1 MYFSIHNIYVCTFIY
16 TFKVPFFFEDFTLE
30 DLDRFIELLFPVC
43 ESKKLG
49 PKQRARYETY
59 HARLTA
65 STIFHI
71 LHTLFII
78 SSFVCMGTVNSPSLL
93 GHRHGCSHRKVASVS
108 SSKLPQFPRKPVK
121 MTLFHDQTSTD
132 ETPGLARRDH
142 GEENGRNDRVPLMT
156 SSISTL
162 LDGLS
167 KKELA
172 QFFSDLDELAP
183 TVRRCLQF
191 LGVVALGT
199 SSQLS
204 TIHSYSSNGLRS
216 CVIMCFCEPDAACR
230 AIITTII
237 PAFHI
242 DPRRA
247 HQPLSEDQRRDKC
260 RQAYHATYFTCSAK
274 IHFSDRD

>member
-1 MYFSIHNIYVCTFIY
+1 
-16 TFKVPFFFEDFTLE
+16 
-30 DLDRFIELLFPVC
+30 
-43 ESKKLG
+43 
-49 PKQRARYETY
+49 
-59 HARLTA
+59 
-65 STIFHI
+65 
-71 LHTLFII
+71 
-78 SSFVCMGTVNSPSLL
+78 MGTVNSPSLL